1 MQPRVSDR
9 RRVPSAAV
17 FRKNNSADRAYGKGR
32 GFAVRAPIY
41 AILP

>member
-9 RRVPSAAV
+9 RLPSAAV
-17 FRKNNSADRAYGKGR
+17 FYENDSADCTYGKGR

>member
-9 RRVPSAAV
+9 RVTSAAV
-17 FRKNNSADRAYGKGR
+17 FRKNNSADGAYGKGR
-32 GFAVRAPIY
+32 GFAVRALIY

>member
-1 MQPRVSDR
+1 MQARVSDR

-17 FRKNNSADRAYGKGR
+17 FCENDSADDAYGKGR